1 MKLVRFGP
9 RGAEKPGLLD
19 AEGRVRDLSGHVPD
33 INGETLVPAVL
44 ARLRALD
51 PASLPLA
58 PEGVRLGA
66 CVAGTGKIMCIGLNY
81 RDHAAETNQEL
92 PKEPLLFMKATS
104 AINGPYDDVLIPRGS
119 TEMDYEGELAV
130 VIGRPAK
137 YVSQADALSHVAG
150 YAIIDDVSER
160 VFQRLRGGQM
170 TKGKSCDTFAPLGP
184 WLVTADEVADPQN
197 LRIQTEV
204 DGELRQNALTAG
216 MAFSVAELIS
226 YLSHFFTLQPGDV
239 IATGTPPG
247 VAAGMNPPRWIEPG
261 QTVTIRIDGLGEQ
274 RSRFVQDA

>member
-1 MKLVRFGP
+1 
-9 RGAEKPGLLD
+9 
-19 AEGRVRDLSGHVPD
+19 
-33 INGETLVPAVL
+33 
-44 ARLRALD
+44 
-51 PASLPLA
+51 
-58 PEGVRLGA
+58 
-66 CVAGTGKIMCIGLNY
+66 
-81 RDHAAETNQEL
+81 
-92 PKEPLLFMKATS
+92 
-104 AINGPYDDVLIPRGS
+104 
-119 TEMDYEGELAV
+119 MDYEGELAV

-184 WLVTADEVADPQN
+184 WLVTADEVADPQK